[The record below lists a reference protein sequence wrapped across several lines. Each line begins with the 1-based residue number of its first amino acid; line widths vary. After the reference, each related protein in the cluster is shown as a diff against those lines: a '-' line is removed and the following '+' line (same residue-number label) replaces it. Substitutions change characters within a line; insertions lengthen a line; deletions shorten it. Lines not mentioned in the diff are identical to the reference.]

1 VACSGTGVAA
11 IGSSDKSTRRLCVAI
26 IGAGLM
32 GYWHGRVARHLG
44 ARVVAVVDPD
54 EKRAKTVA
62 SACGGATAVLRE
74 ASELNGGIVDAV
86 HVCSTTS
93 THGPVAAQALE
104 AGIHAFVEKPLTQSA
119 SETERLFSI
128 AQRNKVILCPV
139 HQAAFQVGVEHARAL
154 IERNDPCAIDF
165 RICSAGGAGH
175 AEAELDDIVA
185 DILPHPFS
193 MLRRLW
199 PKVPWEPHGWDV
211 VRPRAGELLVA
222 GEHAGALLSILVS
235 MHARPTCFEMTVRN
249 SWGTFTLDLF
259 HGFGIHHNG
268 TVSRL
273 RKVVRPFATSL
284 KLFGAASSNLIAR
297 ALRAEVAYPGLQQLT
312 RNFYS
317 AVLGLAPSPISPED
331 AMAVAVA
338 RDAVLANRVVRET
351 FVT

>member
-1 VACSGTGVAA
+1 MARSGTGVAA
-11 IGSSDKSTRRLCVAI
+11 IGSSDKSTQPLRVAI

-62 SACGGATAVLRE
+62 SACGATAVLRE
-74 ASELNGGIVDAV
+74 ASELNRGIVDAV
-86 HVCSTTS
+86 HVCSPTS

-119 SETERLFSI
+119 NETQRLFSI

-139 HQAAFQVGVEHARAL
+139 HQAAFQIGVERARAL

-175 AEAELDDIVA
+175 GEAELDDIVA

-193 MLRRLW
+193 TLRRLW
-199 PKVPWEPHGWDV
+199 PKVLWEPQRWDV
-211 VRPRAGELLVA
+211 VRPRAGELLVV

-235 MHARPTCFEMTVRN
+235 MHARPTCFEMIVRD

-259 HGFGIHHNG
+259 HGFGIRHNG

-273 RKVVRPFATSL
+273 RKLIRPFATSL

-317 AVLGLAPSPISPED
+317 AVLGLAPSPISAED
-331 AMAVAVA
+331 AMAVALA

-351 FVT
+351 FVA